1 MDFLAQLITWI
12 NVITNA
18 LGKYAF
24 GIIAILPGWLSNTII
39 SAVTGIILLFVFKH
53 TSNQKAISK
62 VRDSIKANTLAL
74 KLFKDSISV
83 TLKSQGQVFKGA
95 ILLLIFALV
104 PMLVMIVPVSLLLSQ
119 LGLWYQAKPLM
130 SGQEALVTVQLSGK
144 TDSPWPNVN
153 LQPSSA
159 ADVTVGPVR
168 VFSKRQV
175 YWKIKAK
182 ENGLHN
188 LIFNANEQQVKKQL
202 ALGQGFMRI
211 SLLRPSWNWG
221 SILLH
226 PMEKPLKSDSIIQSI
241 SIDYPDRP
249 SKTSGTGWWL
259 IYFFIASMVFALI
272 FKPILKVKI

>member
-39 SAVTGIILLFVFKH
+39 SAVTGIILLLIFKY

-104 PMLVMIVPVSLLLSQ
+104 PMLVMIIPVSLLLSQ
-119 LGLWYQAKPLM
+119 LGLWYQAEALM
-130 SGQEALVTVQLSGK
+130 PGQEALVTIQLSGK

-168 VFSKRQV
+168 VFSNRQV

-188 LIFNANEQQVKKQL
+188 LTFNTDDRQVEKQL
-202 ALGQGFMRI
+202 AVGLGFMRI
-211 SLLRPSWNWG
+211 SLQRPSWNWS
-221 SILLH
+221 SIILH